1 MVVSDHGVTSPSMM
15 HIVQRPVNKVDG
27 HVEGLLKKTELGVY
41 LIWRMISI
49 EDVNLK
55 ISLKEQMHYLN
66 QPVNQNCA
74 HTRCNCC
81 PRKVQT
87 GVNTQTTNTMLGQ
100 YDWLT
105 HPFRKSFLMTLPASN

>member
-1 MVVSDHGVTSPSMM
+1 M
-15 HIVQRPVNKVDG
+15 HILQRPVNEVDG

-41 LIWRMISI
+41 LIWRRISI

-74 HTRCNCC
+74 HTRCNGC
-81 PRKVQT
+81 PRKVQN
-87 GVNTQTTNTMLGQ
+87 GEYTNNQ
-100 YDWLT
+100 YYVESVWLADS
-105 HPFRKSFLMTLPASN
+105 PLQEIFLDDIARF

>member
-1 MVVSDHGVTSPSMM
+1 M
-15 HIVQRPVNKVDG
+15 HILQRPVNKVDG

-66 QPVNQNCA
+66 QPVNQNRT
-74 HTRCNCC
+74 HTRCNGC
-81 PRKVQT
+81 PRKVQK
-87 GVNTQTTNTMLGQ
+87 GAYTNNQ
-100 YDWLT
+100 YDVGSVWLADS
-105 HPFRKSFLMTLPASN
+105 PLQEIFLDDIARF